1 MVLASFT
8 QNMNIK
14 CCGFVCQVVQ
24 KYIINNL
31 VKKRNC
37 EPSWSVYS
45 ILCLYVIFSSNRFI
59 IIGFTKRL
67 RKKREGEIASTALQA
82 TSG

>member
-8 QNMNIK
+8 QNINIK
-14 CCGFVCQVVQ
+14 CCEFLCQVVQ

-37 EPSWSVYS
+37 KPSWSVYS

-59 IIGFTKRL
+59 IMEFTKWL
-67 RKKREGEIASTALQA
+67 RKNREGAIASTALQG